1 MEGFVEWGYLGLF
14 IASFLGATL
23 IPFSSELVFSLLII
37 KGYDFNLSLLVAT
50 TGNWLGGLSS
60 YFLGRL
66 GKWSTLEKYFRLKK
80 EKIVKFKTNIDKWGS
95 LLAFF
100 CWLPVIG
107 DPIAVG
113 LGFFRTNYILV
124 AMWMFI
130 GKFIRYILWALVTY
144 WGAVSY
150 THLTLPTSDLV

>member
-1 MEGFVEWGYLGLF
+1 MEAFVEWGYLGLF
-14 IASFLGATL
+14 IASFLGATI

-100 CWLPVIG
+100 CWLPIIG

-113 LGFFRTNYILV
+113 LGFFRTNYLLV
-124 AMWMFI
+124 ALWMFI
-130 GKFIRYILWALVTY
+130 GKLIRYIVWAFVTY
-144 WGAVSY
+144 WGVSI
-150 THLTLPTSDLV
+150 L